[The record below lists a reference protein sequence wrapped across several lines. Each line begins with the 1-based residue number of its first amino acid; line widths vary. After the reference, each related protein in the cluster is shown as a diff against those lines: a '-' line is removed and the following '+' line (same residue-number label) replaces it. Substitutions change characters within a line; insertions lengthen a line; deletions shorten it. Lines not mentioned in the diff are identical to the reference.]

1 VSLGRDPNYLRSDQ
15 YRDSANLGDRVTLHD
30 RFSTN
35 REGWFP
41 WLFAR
46 LGLESGERVLEVGGG
61 PGWLWLRGP
70 PAPPPGI
77 DLVMSDLSAGMARE
91 ARGNLAGRV
100 ERLRVCVLDARQI
113 PFPDASFDVA
123 LANHMLYHVPDRPRA
138 LAEIARVLRP
148 GGRLVASTIG
158 ERHLCEIDAL
168 ARDLCPDTRL
178 HMGFDSAFTL
188 ESGAQQLE
196 SWFDDVRLER
206 YPDGLRI
213 SEVDPLVAYVRSMI
227 AVQRVDASRES
238 ALRHRVEAEIAR
250 VGWFAVTK
258 DSGLLSARRPGV

>member
-138 LAEIARVLRP
+138 LAEIAR
-148 GGRLVASTIG
+148 
-158 ERHLCEIDAL
+158 
-168 ARDLCPDTRL
+168 
-178 HMGFDSAFTL
+178 
-188 ESGAQQLE
+188 
-196 SWFDDVRLER
+196 
-206 YPDGLRI
+206 
-213 SEVDPLVAYVRSMI
+213 
-227 AVQRVDASRES
+227 ASRARSVNDTCARSTRSRATS
-238 ALRHRVEAEIAR
+238 APTRACTWVSTPPSRSRA
-250 VGWFAVTK
+250 
-258 DSGLLSARRPGV
+258 ARRSSSPGSTTCG